1 MTDCVALAQAGLIDR
16 VAALMLLVLLVVM
29 VWVARFHRFH
39 GKTFFLVSLV
49 AAILWLTSITLENR
63 ALEEGCKL
71 VWAKFA
77 WLWIGLLPTALFFFI
92 DDYARARDRWHDR
105 RRTLLLFGGPLTIF
119 AMAATNSWYGLF
131 YGPETRLMTEGPQ
144 SGQVYFDH
152 GPLFYLATAWLY
164 FFITAGVLVLLRGL
178 RGAHRAHRPFFIAWL
193 LVFALPV
200 TANLSYVIGGY
211 TVFGLDP
218 TAYAYAL
225 MMMALSGFIISD
237 RMLDLRA
244 VALEVLWRNTP
255 APLMIVM
262 PDGRVASANPSALK
276 LAGKSRAGGNIA
288 DWGPLG
294 PHADQMMALDP
305 AAGPVAL
312 DLGERRV
319 EMKVL
324 QIETPLDRDK
334 EMGRVL
340 WLNDVTLRHELE
352 ERLADERDYLQL
364 LMQTTMTG
372 IVALDATG
380 RVTFANAE
388 VGKLTGHDADTIPG
402 MQHAEL
408 FPPLPQPD
416 AGAPPCFASLINAAD
431 SQREVRV
438 SFVRADGA
446 ARILSVNVARVDR
459 PGVAARIVCALA
471 DITEQLETERS
482 LEAARDRAEAAN
494 RTKSQ
499 FLANMSHEIRTPLNG
514 VLGMAEMLEQALE
527 DPRARTMAR
536 TIRDSGATL
545 LNVLNDVLDMSRIEA
560 GKMQIED
567 QPFAVCAIGERIAAL
582 HAPAAED
589 KGVSFHLHGPGA
601 GAPARRGDLHRIL
614 QVVHNLVSNAIK
626 FTESGSVTV
635 EIEGT
640 AGAPLVIRVRD
651 TGIGMSAEQ
660 AARIFS
666 GFEQADGSV
675 ARRFGGT
682 GLGLAIT
689 RGLVDQ
695 MQGEIALDTELGRGT
710 CVTLRLPLAECT
722 LPADGVLPTLPPS
735 ESEPAPESAPPL
747 SGLSFIAA
755 DDSAVN
761 RTLLGMMLK
770 RAGASVHMCEGGH
783 DLLAAWRPGA
793 FDAVLLDISMPDL
806 DGIATLAELQ
816 RRAADQG
823 ADPPV
828 ALAITAN
835 VMTHHITE
843 YHAAGFAGHVGK
855 PFQSAPL
862 VAEILRVTRHVNL
875 PAAPVAQRQA

>member
-1 MTDCVALAQAGLIDR
+1 M
-16 VAALMLLVLLVVM
+16 
-29 VWVARFHRFH
+29 
-39 GKTFFLVSLV
+39 
-49 AAILWLTSITLENR
+49 
-63 ALEEGCKL
+63 
-71 VWAKFA
+71 
-77 WLWIGLLPTALFFFI
+77 
-92 DDYARARDRWHDR
+92 
-105 RRTLLLFGGPLTIF
+105 
-119 AMAATNSWYGLF
+119 
-131 YGPETRLMTEGPQ
+131 
-144 SGQVYFDH
+144 
-152 GPLFYLATAWLY
+152 
-164 FFITAGVLVLLRGL
+164 
-178 RGAHRAHRPFFIAWL
+178 
-193 LVFALPV
+193 
-200 TANLSYVIGGY
+200 
-211 TVFGLDP
+211 
-218 TAYAYAL
+218 
-225 MMMALSGFIISD
+225 
-237 RMLDLRA
+237 
-244 VALEVLWRNTP
+244 
-255 APLMIVM
+255 
-262 PDGRVASANPSALK
+262 
-276 LAGKSRAGGNIA
+276 
-288 DWGPLG
+288 
-294 PHADQMMALDP
+294 
-305 AAGPVAL
+305 
-312 DLGERRV
+312 
-319 EMKVL
+319 
-324 QIETPLDRDK
+324 
-334 EMGRVL
+334 
-340 WLNDVTLRHELE
+340 
-352 ERLADERDYLQL
+352 
-364 LMQTTMTG
+364 
-372 IVALDATG
+372 
-380 RVTFANAE
+380 
-388 VGKLTGHDADTIPG
+388 
-402 MQHAEL
+402 
-408 FPPLPQPD
+408 
-416 AGAPPCFASLINAAD
+416 
-431 SQREVRV
+431 
-438 SFVRADGA
+438 
-446 ARILSVNVARVDR
+446 
-459 PGVAARIVCALA
+459 
-471 DITEQLETERS
+471 
-482 LEAARDRAEAAN
+482 
-494 RTKSQ
+494 
-499 FLANMSHEIRTPLNG
+499 
-514 VLGMAEMLEQALE
+514 
-527 DPRARTMAR
+527 
-536 TIRDSGATL
+536 
-545 LNVLNDVLDMSRIEA
+545 
-560 GKMQIED
+560 
-567 QPFAVCAIGERIAAL
+567 
-582 HAPAAED
+582 
-589 KGVSFHLHGPGA
+589 SFHLHGPGA

-722 LPADGVLPTLPPS
+722 LPADGELPPLPPLD
-735 ESEPAPESAPPL
+735 SEPGREGAPPL

-816 RRAADQG
+816 RRAAGQG